1 MNDDEG
7 ALVVRKITRRLIPFL
22 CLLFIVNYLDR
33 TNVAMAK
40 LQMFGDTNLNDKSYG
55 FGAGLFFIGY
65 FLFEVPSN
73 LVLHR
78 VGARRWIARIMI
90 SWGILSA
97 AMMFVR
103 GANSFYAIR
112 FLLGIAEAGFFP
124 GIVFYLM
131 AWIPAERRSRVLAT
145 FLTSTALSGLI
156 GSPLAGLLMKMEGI
170 GGLHGWQWLFL
181 LEGVPAVGLGIAIL
195 VTDLL
200 PDTPGD
206 ASWITP
212 SDRVWIEK
220 EMARDHSR
228 EQVNHVSDLGAA
240 ARDGRLWLFST
251 IYFMLIM
258 GLYGFI
264 YWVPTIVKTF
274 THGDDFH
281 VGLVT
286 AIPYLVAAVSMVAI
300 GISADRSGRR
310 RWHVAACAVIGAA
323 GIAGLC
329 NSVQPV
335 WGILAMCIAAIG
347 IFGALGPF
355 WALPTRYLRHTAAA
369 AGIAIIN
376 STGALSGFVAPS
388 VIGWAKQSTG
398 RFTAGLMVVAASLVM
413 AAVLVLMVP
422 ANVEARAGK
431 SDIGRTRDESTAV
444 N

>member
-1 MNDDEG
+1 MNS
-7 ALVVRKITRRLIPFL
+7 LVIGKITRRLIPFL

-55 FGAGLFFIGY
+55 FGAGLFFLGY

-103 GANSFYAIR
+103 GEKSFYMLR
-112 FLLGIAEAGFFP
+112 FLLGLAEAGFFP

-131 AWIPAERRSRVLAT
+131 AWIPAAQRSRILAA

-156 GSPLAGLLMKMEGI
+156 GSPVAGLLMKMEGI

-181 LEGVPAVGLGIAIL
+181 LEGLPAVGLGIAIL
-195 VTDLL
+195 ASNLL
-200 PDTPGD
+200 PDRPAD
-206 ASWITP
+206 ANWIT
-212 SDRVWIEK
+212 SEERLWIEN
-220 EMARDHSR
+220 ELARDHSR
-228 EQVNHVSDLGAA
+228 EQVNHVSDLRAA
-240 ARDGRLWLFST
+240 AADGRLWLFSA

-264 YWVPTIVKTF
+264 YWAPTIVKSF

-286 AIPYLVAAVSMVAI
+286 AIPYLVAAVSMVMI

-310 RWHVAACAVIGAA
+310 RWHVAGCAVIGAI

-329 NSVQPV
+329 NSVRPV
-335 WGILAMCIAAIG
+335 WGIVALCVAAIG
-347 IFGALGPF
+347 IFGTLGPF

-376 STGALSGFVAPS
+376 SIGALSGFVAPS
-388 VIGWAKQSTG
+388 VIGWAKQTTG
-398 RFTAGLMVVAASLVM
+398 RFTAGLLVVAASLL
-413 AAVLVLMVP
+413 AGAILILLVP
-422 ANVEARAGK
+422 ANVETAD
-431 SDIGRTRDESTAV
+431 SSSTP
-444 N
+444 